1 MKLKLIKHSDMC
13 LPSPLSFS
21 SHPASEIRPLND
33 CSGLVIL
40 FLEYSLILT
49 KYHGGVMLGYKSS
62 SDNFRKFLVF
72 NWMHMI
78 GKDFNVLIHYDLLIK
93 KIRQYKIIT

>member
-1 MKLKLIKHSDMC
+1 
-13 LPSPLSFS
+13 
-21 SHPASEIRPLND
+21 
-33 CSGLVIL
+33 
-40 FLEYSLILT
+40 
-49 KYHGGVMLGYKSS
+49 MLGYKSS

-93 KIRQYKIIT
+93 KIRQKDYNLDKITNNNKITDRLFSPVYKVTGIPCYKITQTELMDKD